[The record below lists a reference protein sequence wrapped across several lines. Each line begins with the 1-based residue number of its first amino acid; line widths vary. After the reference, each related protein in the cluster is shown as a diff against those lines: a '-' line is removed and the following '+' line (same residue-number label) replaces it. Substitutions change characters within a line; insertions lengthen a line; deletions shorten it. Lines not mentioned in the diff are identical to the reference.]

1 FQAEDGIRDRNV
13 TGVQTCALPISVG
26 LPELDLQLVPLFFD
40 LDGTFPNHEA
50 NPLDPANLMD
60 LQTAVIAEQAD
71 IGLAFDGDADRC
83 FVVDEKG
90 VPVSASAITALV
102 GLREVERELEAGR
115 EPTIIHNHITSRI
128 VPSIVASSGG
138 RTVRTRVGHSYIKA
152 QMAEHGAVFGGEH
165 SGHYYFR
172 DFWYADTGMLAAM
185 HVLRALGE
193 RTAAL

>member
-1 FQAEDGIRDRNV
+1 A
-13 TGVQTCALPISVG
+13 C
-26 LPELDLQLVPLFFD
+26 
-40 LDGTFPNHEA
+40 
-50 NPLDPANLMD
+50 
-60 LQTAVIAEQAD
+60 
-71 IGLAFDGDADRC
+71 DGDADRC
-83 FVVDEKG
+83 VVVDEKG

-152 QMAEHGAVFGGEH
+152 QMAEHRAVFGGEH

-193 RTAAL
+193 RSAALSELGEMFTPYFASGEINSHVEDVPARQDRVREAFAEVLAAGTGQADEF